1 MPAQSANRPEDKEM
15 SDIDLSSPE
24 VKAAIKAAVDEA
36 TDGLIKKRDE
46 LLGEVKQLRKG
57 QEIKPEQLEAIE
69 AERDQI
75 QDALKQAQKD
85 LKKAQDAAKAATEGL
100 ETEQNFTKSLL
111 VDNGLTAALTE
122 AGVTNPALLKAAV
135 ALHKGSVTIEADGDK
150 RVAKVGDKTLADHL
164 KEWAGSDE
172 GKHFVAA
179 QNNSGGGAS
188 GGQGGG
194 AAEVKGKIDGTPAER
209 TAYFAQKIESSNSG

>member
-1 MPAQSANRPEDKEM
+1 MT
-15 SDIDLSSPE
+15 DIDLSSPE

-69 AERDQI
+69 SERDQL
-75 QDALKQAQKD
+75 QDQLKQANKE
-85 LKKAQDAAKAATEGL
+85 LKKAQDAAKSATEAL
-100 ETEQNFTKSLL
+100 EGESNFTRSLL
-111 VDNGLTAALTE
+111 IDNGLTAELTK
-122 AGVTNPALLKAAV
+122 AGVTNPALLKAAI

-150 RVAKVGDKTLADHL
+150 RIAKVGDKSLSDHL

-179 QNNSGGGAS
+179 QNNSGGGAN
-188 GGQGGG
+188 GGKGGG
-194 AAEVKGKIDGTPAER
+194 AVEVKRDVGGSKAER
-209 TAYFAQKIESSNSG
+209 TAHFAEKFNLNSE